1 MERPDSVHKGK
12 SGAGNSRFLALRS
25 AIMRSLILVGVVFAL
40 LFTRSNDLY
49 EWLSAPIRASLPE
62 GATMI
67 ATEVTSTFFA
77 PFKLAIIAAFVLCMP
92 YMITQAYR
100 LIHPDRPPRLA
111 AWLLIALSVVLFY
124 AGMAFA
130 FLVAFPLIMGFFS
143 MVGPANV
150 LLTPDINS
158 YMDIALKLLFAF
170 GMTFEIPVITVVLV
184 RVGVVELETLRAKRS
199 YVFLGCFVVGMLLT
213 PPDMFSQT
221 LLAVP
226 MWLLFELGLVLC
238 RWLPAQEHA
247 DSEQVSLPD
256 SVTK

>member
-1 MERPDSVHKGK
+1 MERLDGVHKGEG
-12 SGAGNSRFLALRS
+12 SVGNSRFLALRS
-25 AIMRSLILVGVVFAL
+25 AIIRSLVLVAVVFAL
-40 LFTRSNDLY
+40 LFTRSNELY
-49 EWLSAPIRASLPE
+49 EWFSSPIRASLPE

-77 PFKLAIIAAFVLCMP
+77 PFKLAIIAAFILCMP
-92 YMITQAYR
+92 YIITQAYR
-100 LIHPDRPPRLA
+100 LIHPGQPPRLA
-111 AWLLIALSVVLFY
+111 AWLLIALSIVLFY
-124 AGMAFA
+124 TGIAFA
-130 FLVAFPLIMGFFS
+130 FLVAFPLIMGFFA

-184 RVGVVELETLRAKRS
+184 RLGIVELETLRHKRS
-199 YVFLGCFVVGMLLT
+199 YVFLGCFVAGMLLT

-238 RWLPAQEHA
+238 RWLPAQ
-247 DSEQVSLPD
+247 DQVCNSG
-256 SVTK
+256 